1 MFRERAAR
9 VDRRTFTELYA
20 QQWKPDGPSRR
31 FITIVTVCFAR
42 IGWGGTKMDNFE
54 CFVTS
59 TGERA
64 RAV

>member
-9 VDRRTFTELYA
+9 VDRRTFTGLCA
-20 QQWKPDGPSRR
+20 RQWKPDDPSRR

-42 IGWGGTKMDNFE
+42 IEWGGTKMDNFE